1 MWRRGVGSLVN
12 SLGRLTLCEG
22 GVAQQQGALLAHQQ
36 AATLV
41 SVRSF
46 CSREPLQSSG
56 APAGRL
62 GAPALQPG
70 DAAAGVSTPLRRFAT
85 EQQQAAAVPQ
95 QPDGEE
101 EESLEQIRA
110 RIFGNHIGN
119 GLRSGRKVLRGAL
132 KGPRLMEWYPEDPC
146 KLDLLMPDVDADRAK
161 LKLDRLRRR
170 GKAPPKKGQGK
181 RSGKKKK
188 QHQWRLRLQRLFSP
202 RRLPMSRL
210 FAYSVLAMVA
220 MRFLLL
226 SLVGPRA
233 HTLVIY
239 IAGYSDAEALNN
251 VAYFMRHGIKEN
263 DGAHYLIAIE
273 QDYYL
278 DTVELFPTHLPSNVE
293 IVQTQVKCYNWG
305 TLGWVLKSR
314 GDVGR
319 YKKYVWLDSSVR
331 GPFLP
336 NYIEATGLRWHQ
348 LLTGMIDETTK
359 LVGGTISC
367 SGIKLNIL
375 HPTLF
380 IPHVQGYLVATDRKG
395 LAVLMATDSPRRAA
409 GRRPRAARPA
419 LPRALACRGRPEA
432 PPPAGVLAC
441 HQNYVPAVR
450 FSEIGA
456 SEAILNAGY
465 NIGSLMLK
473 YRGVDWR
480 DRHMWNCNDRMS
492 PLFAHM
498 YDGYDVSPLEAM
510 FVKVRHAEV
519 ITRHPSVVAATKYE
533 AWARQQG
540 SVRAVSQ
547 NAFKSM
553 AEIHLERVKAKGP
566 HCFDAELYIAAG
578 PVEFANHTYDQAWE
592 HFIMFGYR
600 EGRPHRFV
608 C

>member
-1 MWRRGVGSLVN
+1 M
-12 SLGRLTLCEG
+12 
-22 GVAQQQGALLAHQQ
+22 APLLH
-36 AATLV
+36 T
-41 SVRSF
+41 
-46 CSREPLQSSG
+46 
-56 APAGRL
+56 
-62 GAPALQPG
+62 
-70 DAAAGVSTPLRRFAT
+70 
-85 EQQQAAAVPQ
+85 
-95 QPDGEE
+95 
-101 EESLEQIRA
+101 
-110 RIFGNHIGN
+110 H
-119 GLRSGRKVLRGAL
+119 K
-132 KGPRLMEWYPEDPC
+132 
-146 KLDLLMPDVDADRAK
+146 
-161 LKLDRLRRR
+161 
-170 GKAPPKKGQGK
+170 KAPWRQG
-181 RSGKKKK
+181 SGSW

-395 LAVLMATDSPRRAA
+395 LAVLMATDSPS
-409 GRRPRAARPA
+409 
-419 LPRALACRGRPEA
+419 
-432 PPPAGVLAC
+432 GVLAC